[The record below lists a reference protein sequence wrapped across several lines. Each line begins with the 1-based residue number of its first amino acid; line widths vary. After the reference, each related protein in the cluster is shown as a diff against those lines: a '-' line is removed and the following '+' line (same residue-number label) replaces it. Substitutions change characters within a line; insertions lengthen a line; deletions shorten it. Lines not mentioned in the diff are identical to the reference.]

1 LLSTGLWLLV
11 KLTVSALS
19 LTLVSSPNPVDS
31 EGGTPLDY
39 SRQSGCQECV
49 RLVEERLG
57 LQTDGGHLEACGVDL
72 TSQLPQ
78 VRKNPFNFL
87 LSLFKSRRTEKSL
100 KAKFVHEEE
109 TESERFSTD
118 SVFDDSNENNLTTTN
133 LNIDDVPECPASQD
147 VASST
152 GIEFQN
158 KNFSPEGVTSPSDA
172 AVVAST
178 LNICD
183 AKRPHSKSES
193 VNLPEDGI
201 SLSPDLN
208 LRNLKRPRSRRG
220 LDHSAPAH
228 HVSTQS
234 HLLLD
239 STQRLVISRSDNPR
253 VRRHATSD
261 WDINDT
267 VLPPGDI
274 FESDYSR
281 HLIRSPPPM
290 LKYTN
295 SPSQR
300 PHGTPR
306 EAEKTDPVGGAMDKL
321 SMHRSGASPAT
332 SRTAKV
338 SIDYQQ
344 IQRFRGRSTL

>member
-1 LLSTGLWLLV
+1 MYRAIKAFARL
-11 KLTVSALS
+11 A
-19 LTLVSSPNPVDS
+19 
-31 EGGTPLDY
+31 
-39 SRQSGCQECV
+39 ECV
-49 RLVEERLG
+49 RLIEERLG
-57 LQTDGGHLEACGVDL
+57 LQTDGAHLEACGVDL
-72 TSQLPQ
+72 TSQLPR

-100 KAKFVHEEE
+100 KAKFVHEED
-109 TESERFSTD
+109 TESEHFSSD

-133 LNIDDVPECPASQD
+133 LNIGDVPECPASQD
-147 VASST
+147 IASSI

-158 KNFSPEGVTSPSDA
+158 KNFSPEGVTSPSDGA
-172 AVVAST
+172 IVAST

-183 AKRPHSKSES
+183 AKRPRSKSES
-193 VNLPEDGI
+193 VSLADDGTLL
-201 SLSPDLN
+201 SLDLN

-220 LDHSAPAH
+220 LDHRAPAH
-228 HVSTQS
+228 HVSTHNQ
-234 HLLLD
+234 LLLD

-261 WDINDT
+261 WDTDDT
-267 VLPPGDI
+267 VLPSGDS
-274 FESDYSR
+274 FESDHNR

-290 LKYTN
+290 LKYTD

-306 EAEKTDPVGGAMDKL
+306 GAEKTDPVGGAMDKL
-321 SMHRSGASPAT
+321 SMHRSGASTAN

-338 SIDYQQ
+338 SIYYQL
-344 IQRFRGRSTL
+344 I